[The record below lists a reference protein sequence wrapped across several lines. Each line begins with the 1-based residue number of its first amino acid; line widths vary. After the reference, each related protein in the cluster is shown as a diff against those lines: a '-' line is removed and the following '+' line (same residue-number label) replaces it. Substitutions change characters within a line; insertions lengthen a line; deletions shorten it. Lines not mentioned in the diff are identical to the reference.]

1 MKKLICG
8 DATGLLGRELINSRS
23 PPGYAFDEKFVVA
36 VVAAAVARTTLN
48 FFLESLMKIRTEV
61 IF

>member
-1 MKKLICG
+1 MKLIKKLICG

-23 PPGYAFDEKFVVA
+23 PPGYAFEEEFVVA
-36 VVAAAVARTTLN
+36 VVAARTTLN
-48 FFLESLMKIRTEV
+48 FFLVSLMKIRREV